1 MASYQNW
8 TDQSENFDD
17 AYSEKST
24 IPLFK
29 EYVKQDLNLR
39 QKIVFEELG
48 DLKDKK
54 ILDLE

>member
-39 QKIVFEELG
+39 QKIVFYSMNRH
-48 DLKDKK
+48 
-54 ILDLE
+54 LD